1 MSCGGTLGVTLEW
14 RSLCGGTSGVAS
26 SVSRTLS
33 RLKREGGFLSRHH
46 NRKWL
51 HLALRRKSP
60 GFSQVASGNLGF
72 FLSTTRTTGYHLCGL
87 WKVQSPCE
95 LRGTSR
101 VPLQSL
107 LGPRSS
113 SGAETTTSGFL
124 FSAGM
129 DFRASMQFP
138 QGCQASP
145 HWRHAIPLTSRA
157 VTVVSGLLSS

>member
-1 MSCGGTLGVTLEW
+1 M
-14 RSLCGGTSGVAS
+14 
-26 SVSRTLS
+26 SRTLS
-33 RLKREGGFLSRHH
+33 RLKREGGFLSRHQS
-46 NRKWL
+46 RKGL
-51 HLALRRKSP
+51 HLVLRRKSP
-60 GFSQVASGNLGF
+60 GFSRVASGNLGF
-72 FLSTTRTTGYHLCGL
+72 FLSTMRTTGYHLCGL

-138 QGCQASP
+138 QGCQSSP
-145 HWRHAIPLTSRA
+145 HVETCNSAHLQSCNSSVRPPVKLT
-157 VTVVSGLLSS
+157 